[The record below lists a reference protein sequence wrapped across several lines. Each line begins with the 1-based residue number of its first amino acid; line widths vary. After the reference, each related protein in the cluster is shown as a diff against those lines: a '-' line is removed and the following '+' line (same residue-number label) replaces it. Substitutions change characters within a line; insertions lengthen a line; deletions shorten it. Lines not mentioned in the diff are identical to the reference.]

1 MGEIKPIRNRQS
13 FITNNSLPMINTGFL
28 RLVTDFAVT
37 SLSYVHKFNWS
48 NFMINK
54 QSIDFK

>member
-1 MGEIKPIRNRQS
+1 MGKIKPIRNRQS

-37 SLSYVHKFNWS
+37 YLSYAYKINWS